1 MMDYWFFFSYAH
13 VDDGNFLRKFYQD
26 LSDEVRGLVG
36 IPKQQVSFLDRN
48 SIGHGSTWDT
58 ALEDGL
64 KTCRVFVP
72 LYSASYFQSEYC
84 GKEFAAFR
92 QRLHN
97 HLIGQGNPVDDS
109 LIMPVLWN
117 PEDQVLS
124 LIPTTINK
132 IQYTDDN
139 LQTGY
144 PAQYKSEG
152 VWQLTRL
159 GIGLTAKYYNEYWDF
174 IRSFARNVKAA
185 ATRLQLTP
193 SNSLTPLGAV
203 NSIFSTAT
211 VPTPATA
218 EGPRYIQFIFVAGKK
233 PELQAAFRQNL
244 QFYGQNGGSD
254 WQPYLDDYKGNALA
268 LAAEVIAEL
277 PPGSQ
282 YEEVTNF
289 SDIEDHVTR
298 AEQQDRIVV
307 VMVDTWTLRLQ
318 QYQQLIAP
326 LNRLASVNCITL
338 IAWNDS
344 DREASL
350 NKGILEAAVNGVF
363 TNKVLRNTGDFISSS
378 VKSYTTFKQ
387 ELVKALTQAQSQVAA
402 TAQFKKDMQFAV
414 VASDPSPFS

>member
-1 MMDYWFFFSYAH
+1 MMFFFSYAH
-13 VDDGNFLRKFYQD
+13 VDDGTFLRKFYQD

-36 IPKQQVSFLDRN
+36 LPKQQVGFIDRDK
-48 SIGHGSTWDT
+48 IRHGATWDT
-58 ALEDGL
+58 TLEDGL

-72 LYSASYFQSEYC
+72 LYSASYFQSDYC
-84 GKEFAAFR
+84 GKEFATFR
-92 QRLHN
+92 KRLHDY
-97 HLIGQGNPVDDS
+97 LTGQGNPVEDS

-117 PEDQVLS
+117 PEDQVLD

-144 PAQYKSEG
+144 PPEYKSEG

-159 GIGLTAKYYNEYWDF
+159 GIRETAKYYNEYWGF

-193 SNSLTPLGAV
+193 ANAVTPLNAV

-211 VPTPATA
+211 ATATPAATA
-218 EGPRYIQFIFVAGKK
+218 EGPRYIQFIFVAGKR
-233 PELQAAFRQNL
+233 PELQAALRQNL

-254 WQPYLDDYKGNALA
+254 WLPYLNDYQGNAAA

-277 PPGSQ
+277 PPGTQ

-289 SDIEDHVTR
+289 NDIQAQVR
-298 AEQQDRIVV
+298 QAEEQDRIVV

-318 QYQQLIAP
+318 SYQQLIAP
-326 LNRLASVNCITL
+326 LNSLASINCITL

-350 NKGILEAAVNGVF
+350 NKGVLEAAVRGVF
-363 TNKVLRNTGDFISSS
+363 TTKVLQNSPDFISSS
-378 VKSYTTFKQ
+378 VKSYETFKQ
-387 ELVKALTQAQSQVAA
+387 ELVKALTQAQSQVATMA
-402 TAQFKKDMQFAV
+402 IIKKDMQY
-414 VASDPSPFS
+414 ASVNGPSPF